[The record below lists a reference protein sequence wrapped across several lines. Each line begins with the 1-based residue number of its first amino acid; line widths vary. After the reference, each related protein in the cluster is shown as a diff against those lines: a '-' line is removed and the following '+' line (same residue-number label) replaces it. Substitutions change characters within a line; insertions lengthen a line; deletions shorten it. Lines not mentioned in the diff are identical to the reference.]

1 MRHRIHALDLLEN
14 RVLHP
19 PPPVDRAPPSAGWF
33 GRERDD
39 RQRILEVVHG
49 GSRQSID
56 RRGSLRLQAAR
67 EVADQVQRRLGLLVQ
82 QSEQFVAAEEDRSGR
97 QPGGR
102 GRGAGA
108 SSAPS
113 SHQKSSGSDRRQHA
127 RASVAFSR
135 PLDLPAPGIHEGE
148 SIAGIPRRKI
158 TAPTG
163 KFHRCP
169 TAFRAR
175 RSSSRTQM
183 NRNTD
188 GVDLS
193 AEGNGGAH
201 TQVTRERGFPQPIV
215 WITLTMGRKRAATTV
230 PTAPAIPTI
239 SAGSSKAVNV
249 SAARSTSVS

>member
-1 MRHRIHALDLLEN
+1 M
-14 RVLHP
+14 
-19 PPPVDRAPPSAGWF
+19 
-33 GRERDD
+33 
-39 RQRILEVVHG
+39 HG

-56 RRGSLRLQAAR
+56 RRGSLRLQAVVKITPAQRLQAAR

-113 SHQKSSGSDRRQHA
+113 SHQKSSGSDCRQHA

-135 PLDLPAPGIHEGE
+135 LDLPAPGIHEGE

-158 TAPTG
+158 TAPAG
-163 KFHRCP
+163 KSRRCP

-188 GVDLS
+188 GLDLS
-193 AEGNGGAH
+193 AESDSGAH

-215 WITLTMGRKRAATTV
+215 WITLTMGRNRAATTV
-230 PTAPAIPTI
+230 QTAPAIPTI